1 MPSPLEKLKR
11 LFQPRPVRY
20 TGHALYSSCVA
31 QSREPI
37 FYTDYGIE
45 DAIGARFELLTFH
58 VGLVIHALK
67 ALPAGDSRREQAQ
80 DTAQALFDTFVDA
93 LDHTLR
99 EQGTGDLTV
108 PKKMKTLGEV
118 IYTRM
123 KRWDEL
129 WATGSNTDRADYAA
143 RTIFAGSAFDAEEG
157 SADPAP
163 EQSLPLL
170 SKAAA
175 FATYADMARAG
186 LDVDAILNGKPGWC
200 AIPDVAAE
208 SAGAAE

>member
-31 QSREPI
+31 QSRQPI
-37 FYTDYGIE
+37 FYKDYGIE

-58 VGLVIHALK
+58 VALVIHALK
-67 ALPAGDSRREQAQ
+67 ALPAGDARRDQAQ

-93 LDHTLR
+93 LDNTLR

-108 PKKMKTLGEV
+108 PKKMKKLGEV

-129 WATGSNTDRADYAA
+129 WASGSDEDRAGYAS
-143 RTIFAGSAFDAEEG
+143 RTLFAGSAFDGADDAEG
-157 SADPAP
+157 SDGAP
-163 EQSLPLL
+163 NAGLL
-170 SKAAA
+170 IKASA
-175 FATYADMARAG
+175 FATYADTARGG
-186 LDVDAILNGKPGWC
+186 LDVDAILNGRLDWC
-200 AIPDVAAE
+200 AIPGLDAAE
-208 SAGAAE
+208 SAGAA

>member
-1 MPSPLEKLKR
+1 MSSPLEKLKR

-31 QSREPI
+31 QSRQPI
-37 FYTDYGIE
+37 FYTGYGVE

-67 ALPAGDSRREQAQ
+67 ALPPGDSRRDQAQ

-93 LDHTLR
+93 LDNTLR
-99 EQGTGDLTV
+99 EQGTGDLSV

-129 WATGSNTDRADYAA
+129 WASGLHADRAGYAV
-143 RTIFAGSAFDAEEG
+143 RTVFAGSAFDGGEAVND
-157 SADPAP
+157 SAP
-163 EQSLPLL
+163 EQSQALL
-170 SKAAA
+170 SKGSA
-175 FATYADMARAG
+175 FATYADTARKS
-186 LDVDAILNGKPGWC
+186 LDVDAILNGKLDWC